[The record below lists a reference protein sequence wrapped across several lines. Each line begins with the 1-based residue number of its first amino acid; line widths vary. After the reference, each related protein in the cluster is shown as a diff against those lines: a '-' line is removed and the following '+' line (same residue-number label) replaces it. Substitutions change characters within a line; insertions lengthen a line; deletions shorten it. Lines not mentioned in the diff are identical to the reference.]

1 MQTTTNNLALELGEQ
16 LAKSRCRVTTAESC
30 TGGGVASAITEVAG
44 SSGWFEVGYVTYSNR
59 HKHRLLGVDK
69 ATLAEHGAVS
79 EAVVRAMVDGA
90 LNASGADYGIAIS
103 GIAGP
108 SGGSAEKPV
117 GTVWLGLSSIGRQT
131 IAIKKFNPYDRGTF
145 KQATVNQALELIR
158 RRLVKKE

>member
-1 MQTTTNNLALELGEQ
+1 MQTTTNNLALELGQQ

-117 GTVWLGLSSIGRQT
+117 GTVWFAWQGPLGSDAACRHFDG
-131 IAIKKFNPYDRGTF
+131 DRRAVRD
-145 KQATVNQALELIR
+145 QAVEFSLQQLLHLTSE
-158 RRLVKKE
+158 